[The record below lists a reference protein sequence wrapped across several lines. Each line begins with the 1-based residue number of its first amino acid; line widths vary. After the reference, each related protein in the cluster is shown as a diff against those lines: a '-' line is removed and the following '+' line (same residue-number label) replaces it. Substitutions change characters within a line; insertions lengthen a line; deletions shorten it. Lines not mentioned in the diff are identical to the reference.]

1 MRKTSAQFVALFVSS
16 LLVAL
21 FVSSLAL
28 YAHADVE
35 REFSVDDFDSV
46 TVSQGI
52 TLNLMMGSAPSV
64 TAVADKDSDLD
75 RLNIEVDEGVLEIRR
90 GSWVS
95 GLFSIGKSHGSV
107 TVNVVANK
115 LQAVRSSS
123 GANADLTDII
133 CSDLRLDASN
143 GSRVEV
149 SGRCDTVVIDAS
161 SGANVDSS
169 DLLTTD
175 ADVDAS
181 SGASIRVFAGES
193 FRGDASSGSSIRVY
207 GNPEVAESET
217 SSGASIDLRSHSS
230 TI

>member
-1 MRKTSAQFVALFVSS
+1 MRKTSAQFAALFMSSVALST
-16 LLVAL
+16 
-21 FVSSLAL
+21 
-28 YAHADVE
+28 YADVE

-52 TLNLMMGSAPSV
+52 NLNLVMGSATSV

-75 RLNIEVDEGVLEIRR
+75 RLEIEVDEGVLEIRR

-95 GLFSIGKSHGSV
+95 GLFSMGKSHGSV
-107 TVNVVANK
+107 TVNVVANE
-115 LQAVRSSS
+115 LQAISSSS
-123 GANADLTDII
+123 GANADLTDIA
-133 CSDLRLDASN
+133 CSDLRLDASS
-143 GSRVEV
+143 GSGVEV
-149 SGRCDTVVIDAS
+149 SGRCDTVIIDAS

-175 ADVDAS
+175 AAVEAS

-207 GNPEVAESET
+207 GDPEVAEAET
-217 SSGASIDLRSHSS
+217 SSGARIDLRRHTQ

>member
-1 MRKTSAQFVALFVSS
+1 MRKTSAQFAALF
-16 LLVAL
+16 L
-21 FVSSLAL
+21 SSLAL
-28 YAHADVE
+28 STYADVE

-46 TVSQGI
+46 AVSQGI
-52 TLNLMMGSAPSV
+52 NLNLVIGPASSV
-64 TAVADKDSDLD
+64 IAVADKDSDLD

-95 GLFSIGKSHGSV
+95 GLFSIGMSHGSV

-115 LQAVRSSS
+115 LKAVRSSS

-133 CSDLRLDASN
+133 CSDLRLDASS
-143 GSRVEV
+143 GGRAEV

-207 GNPEVAESET
+207 GNPEWLSQKFPRAQV
-217 SSGASIDLRSHSS
+217 SICAVTRKRFKHLWE
-230 TI
+230 

>member
-1 MRKTSAQFVALFVSS
+1 MRKASAQFAALFLSSVALST
-16 LLVAL
+16 
-21 FVSSLAL
+21 
-28 YAHADVE
+28 YADVE

-52 TLNLMMGSAPSV
+52 NLNLVMGSAPSV
-64 TAVADKDSDLD
+64 TAVAEKDSDLD
-75 RLNIEVDEGVLEIRR
+75 RLEIEVEEGVLEIRR

-95 GLFSIGKSHGSV
+95 SLFSMGKSHGSV
-107 TVNVVANK
+107 TVNVVANE
-115 LQAVRSSS
+115 LQSVNSSS
-123 GANADLTDII
+123 GANADLTDIT
-133 CSDLRLDASN
+133 CSDLRLDASS

-181 SGASIRVFAGES
+181 SGASIRVFARDS
-193 FRGDASSGSSIRVY
+193 FSGDASSGSSIRVY

-217 SSGASIDLRSHSS
+217 SSGASIDLRSHAQ

>member
-1 MRKTSAQFVALFVSS
+1 MHKTSVQFAALFLSSVALST
-16 LLVAL
+16 
-21 FVSSLAL
+21 
-28 YAHADVE
+28 YADVE

-52 TLNLMMGSAPSV
+52 NLNLVMGSAPSV
-64 TAVADKDSDLD
+64 TAVAEKDSDLD
-75 RLNIEVDEGVLEIRR
+75 RLEIEVEEGVLEIRR

-95 GLFSIGKSHGSV
+95 SLFSMGKSHGSV
-107 TVNVVANK
+107 TVNVVANE
-115 LQAVRSSS
+115 LQAVSSSS
-123 GANADLTDII
+123 GANADLTDITCI
-133 CSDLRLDASN
+133 DLWLDASS

-169 DLLTTD
+169 YLLTTD
-175 ADVDAS
+175 ADEDAS
-181 SGASIRVFAGES
+181 SGASIRVFSRDS
-193 FRGDASSGSSIRVY
+193 FSGDASSGSSIRVY

-217 SSGASIDLRSHSS
+217 SSGASIDLRSHAQ

>member
-1 MRKTSAQFVALFVSS
+1 MRKTSAQFAALFLSSVALST
-16 LLVAL
+16 
-21 FVSSLAL
+21 
-28 YAHADVE
+28 YADVE

-52 TLNLMMGSAPSV
+52 NLNLVMGSAPSV
-64 TAVADKDSDLD
+64 TAVAEKDSDLD
-75 RLNIEVDEGVLEIRR
+75 RLEIDAEEGVLEIRR

-95 GLFSIGKSHGSV
+95 RFFSIGKSHGSV
-107 TVNVVANK
+107 TVNVIANE
-115 LQAVRSSS
+115 LQAVSSSS
-123 GANADLTDII
+123 GANADLINIT
-133 CSDLRLDASN
+133 CSDLRLDASS

-175 ADVDAS
+175 AVVEAS
-181 SGASIRVFAGES
+181 SGASIRVFARDS
-193 FRGDASSGSSIRVY
+193 FSGDASSGSSIRVY

-217 SSGASIDLRSHSS
+217 SSGASIDLRSHSQ